1 MGHDTVSFDLQFLH
15 DKMPEK
21 TKKVITLSLEEKV
34 KLIQRYEAKKST
46 RSVGEEFGVSKD
58 QVRRIWAKRSAIEE
72 EFRTSPASKRR
83 RLHHNATK
91 SYDFS
96 WYFVQC
102 TPNEPGSAPLCKRAT
117 CPSAPLCHGP
127 VGGALVQVL
136 LYTKM
141 SGLSRR

>member
-83 RLHHNATK
+83 RLNMQTTGNEEINRLTREWVLDLTARKMHVTGPMMQDQALRIAKELGISEDKFKVMRPIK
-91 SYDFS
+91 SI
-96 WYFVQC
+96 
-102 TPNEPGSAPLCKRAT
+102 
-117 CPSAPLCHGP
+117 
-127 VGGALVQVL
+127 
-136 LYTKM
+136 
-141 SGLSRR
+141 